1 MDVWRLGQA
10 GGALPNTF
18 SFPAPAG
25 PPDGGPLLFLR
36 AWAFGDG
43 AGDGFVGGVS
53 LGRQVDGGVAG
64 ERLGAGDFGDFVGA
78 EGVGGLAG
86 FGFFPGAE
94 EEFAGLGIGA
104 EAVGVDEALGGSVLD
119 EEGRAGADERG
130 KGLGRGVNRLGLR
143 GGVQAF
149 EPVEEVGG
157 GDRRGLRVRRRGV
170 GGECAV
176 EAVSEED
183 GEQEEAQDLGEE
195 EGDCVEGRRP
205 IAVTI
210 EEVGR
215 ALYRTGEEAKP
226 AAMIWAEQADEVM
239 QAEAGENEGN
249 PEEQDILERCA
260 QAKSPRNNGA
270 EGKTGEDDE
279 NREA

>member
-1 MDVWRLGQA
+1 MRK
-10 GGALPNTF
+10 
-18 SFPAPAG
+18 
-25 PPDGGPLLFLR
+25 LF
-36 AWAFGDG
+36 WAFGDG

-86 FGFFPGAE
+86 FGFFPGAK
-94 EEFAGLGIGA
+94 EEFAGLWVGA
-104 EAVGVDEALGGSVLD
+104 EAVRVDEALGGIVLD
-119 EEGRAGADERG
+119 EEGRAGADDRG

-143 GGVQAF
+143 GGAQAF

-157 GDRRGLRVRRRGV
+157 GDRRGLRVQWLGV

-215 ALYRTGEEAKP
+215 ALYCVDKEAK
-226 AAMIWAEQADEVM
+226 ATTVVWAEQADEVV
-239 QAEAGENEGN
+239 QAEAGEEEGN
-249 PEEQDILERCA
+249 PEEEDVLERCA
-260 QAKSPRNNGA
+260 QAGSRRDNGA
-270 EGKTGEDDE
+270 DGKPGEDNE